1 MVPQGYWFKGGG
13 EKKKIQ
19 ERDSK
24 KDKWET
30 YSKEETRIMQIY
42 VIVALFISV
51 AAKKEG
57 EKPIWT
63 TIYQG

>member
-1 MVPQGYWFKGGG
+1 MVSQGYWFKGDG

-30 YSKEETRIMQIY
+30 YSKEGLKQRINNIAY
-42 VIVALFISV
+42 NLWVV
-51 AAKKEG
+51 
-57 EKPIWT
+57 
-63 TIYQG
+63 